1 MIACDLD
8 ISTRRLISYPDLGDN
23 SQQPSD
29 PKSTPLAT
37 DALVFMVVGLAAPRR
52 MPFGYLLNARL
63 SGEVLRNLVMQAMK
77 KLRVCGLIIMAVI
90 YDCLGANV
98 LMAKLLGC
106 RVHEQCYDDLTTTL
120 QCPGH
125 NHDINAIFDACHGL
139 KLLRIIL
146 GDKGTLI
153 SSTYGV
159 IQWKH
164 IEALHQLQEEESLN
178 AANKLSQAHVEYHR
192 QIMKVKLAAQP
203 FSASVIQWK
212 HIEALHQLQEEE
224 SLNAANKLSQAHVEY
239 HRQIMKVKLA
249 AQPFSASVSK
259 ALEVASQLSLPVF
272 EGCLG
277 TAKFIG
283 MVDKAFE
290 LLNCSSPI
298 AKGFEAPLR
307 TSAFHYQKEAMEQVG
322 RELMALQLA
331 TGNPL
336 VQERRRMSVISPV
349 FTLKSVSHL
358 AQAIFEAD
366 LCW

>member
-203 FSASVIQWK
+203 FSASV
-212 HIEALHQLQEEE
+212 
-224 SLNAANKLSQAHVEY
+224 
-239 HRQIMKVKLA
+239 
-249 AQPFSASVSK
+249 SK